1 MSHEVLN
8 DSTELRKARGAF
20 FTPPGVCRYI
30 ASWAVRSPDET
41 VMEPSCGDGAILQAV
56 AVRLKQ
62 LGGTTPVT
70 AYELHEPTA
79 RMASAALSAI
89 PYQHHIQT
97 GDFLAVPARP
107 AFSAIVGNPP
117 YIRFQE
123 FTGEARA
130 TALAAA
136 LAQGVRLGNMASSW
150 AAFVVHA
157 SAFLAPGGRL
167 ALVLPGELLS
177 SNYAQAVRDFLLQR
191 FASVRVLLFG
201 QQVFPGVQTESLLL
215 MAEGQGTTDT
225 VQFGEV
231 HDARKITEVTFD
243 QNLPTGPGRRWT
255 NALVSGQAAEA
266 IGGFEANGDFVQLD
280 SWGRLALGG
289 VTGNNRFFTLSP
301 HEVDGLGLKET
312 DVIPISPA
320 GSGHLRALALTPRM
334 HTTLGSAGVK
344 TFLFRPENPSPAA
357 RAYIRQGEAQG
368 IDQAYK
374 CRVRD
379 PWWRVPLPRA
389 PHLFFTYMNAGT
401 PQLADNPMGLHH
413 LNSVHGVYLSDELR
427 TRSSVL
433 ALACLNS
440 ATALSAETRGR
451 AYGGGILKME
461 PREAARLLVPSPE
474 AVAATADRL
483 APMVRDASEMLTAGR
498 LTDVRAYVDQVV
510 LVEGMGLDQDD
521 LDAVRASHDALSSR
535 RHLRATSRSTA

>member
-8 DSTELRKARGAF
+8 DSPELRKARGAF
-20 FTPPGVCRYI
+20 FTPPDVCRYI
-30 ASWAVRSPDET
+30 ASWAVRNPGEA
-41 VMEPSCGDGAILQAV
+41 VMEPSCGNGAILQAA

-70 AYELHEPTA
+70 GYELHEPTA
-79 RMASAALSAI
+79 RTAGAALSAI

-123 FTGEARA
+123 FAGEARA

-136 LAQGVRLGNMASSW
+136 LAQGVRLSNMASSW

-201 QQVFPGVQTESLLL
+201 RQVFPGVQTESLLL
-215 MAEGQGTTDT
+215 MAEGEGSTDT

-231 HDARKITEVTFD
+231 QDPRKITEVTFD
-243 QNLPTGPGRRWT
+243 QNLPTGLGCRWT
-255 NALVSGQAAEA
+255 TALVSSQAGEA
-266 IGGFEANGDFVQLD
+266 IRGFEANGDFVQLD

-301 HEVDGLGLKET
+301 HEVSGLGLTET

-320 GSGHLRALALTPRM
+320 GSGHLRALALTHRM
-334 HTTLGSAGVK
+334 HTALGSAGVK
-344 TFLFRPENPSPAA
+344 TFLFRPEDPSPAA

-379 PWWRVPLPRA
+379 PWWRVPLPQA

-413 LNSVHGVYLSDELR
+413 LNSVHGVYLSDEVR
-427 TRSSVL
+427 HQSSVL

-483 APMVRDASEMLTAGR
+483 AIMVRDASEMLTAGR
-498 LTDVRAYVDQVV
+498 LTDVKAYVDQVV
-510 LVEGMGLDQDD
+510 LVEGMGLDPDD

-535 RHLRATSRSTA
+535 RHMRASSRYLA